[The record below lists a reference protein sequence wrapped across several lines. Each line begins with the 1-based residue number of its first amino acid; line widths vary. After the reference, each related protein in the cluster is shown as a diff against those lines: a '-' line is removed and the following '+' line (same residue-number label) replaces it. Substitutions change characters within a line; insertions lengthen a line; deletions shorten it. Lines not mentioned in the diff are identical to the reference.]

1 MKKKNIIILTTLTLI
16 TLAGLYMKEQHDNKM
31 EAQETQKKEELYSL
45 AKKRMTD
52 FIKTNYKEIERI
64 DYTNDYEVNPMGGI
78 EINGYLNG
86 NVKKEIWGIYDKG
99 NNKIISFTVDAIEK
113 PECEDKICEY

>member
-1 MKKKNIIILTTLTLI
+1 MKKYIIILI
-16 TLAGLYMKEQHDNKM
+16 TLVIITLGGIFMKEQHDKKT
-31 EAQETQKKEELYSL
+31 EAQEAKNEELYSL

-52 FIKTNYKEIERI
+52 FIKTNYNDIERI

-86 NVKKEIWGIYDKG
+86 IKKKELWGIYDKG
-99 NNKIISFTVDAIEK
+99 NDKVISFTVDAKEK
-113 PECEDKICEY
+113 PECEDKVCEY

>member
-1 MKKKNIIILTTLTLI
+1 
-16 TLAGLYMKEQHDNKM
+16 MKERHDKKT
-31 EAQETQKKEELYSL
+31 EAQEAKKEELYSL

-52 FIKTNYKEIERI
+52 FIKTNYHDIERI

-86 NVKKEIWGIYDKG
+86 NKKKNYGESMIKLMTKSYL
-99 NNKIISFTVDAIEK
+99 SL
-113 PECEDKICEY
+113 